1 MTTEIVPVPN
11 TIGELV
17 EILSKYP
24 KETKLNVFTIQDY
37 EGHPD
42 AVQSFKIA
50 IEKYDGATDLAFDA
64 IDLTFADGYTLV

>member
-1 MTTEIVPVPN
+1 MTSEIVPVPD
-11 TIGELV
+11 TVGELV

-42 AVQSFKIA
+42 ASQSFKIA
-50 IEKYDGATDLAFDA
+50 IEKYGGDSM
-64 IDLTFADGYTLV
+64 DLTFADGYTLV

>member
-1 MTTEIVPVPN
+1 MTTEIVPVPY
-11 TIGELV
+11 TVGELV

-42 AVQSFKIA
+42 AIQSFKIA
-50 IEKYDGATDLAFDA
+50 IEKYDGDSM
-64 IDLTFADGYTLV
+64 DLTFADGYTLV